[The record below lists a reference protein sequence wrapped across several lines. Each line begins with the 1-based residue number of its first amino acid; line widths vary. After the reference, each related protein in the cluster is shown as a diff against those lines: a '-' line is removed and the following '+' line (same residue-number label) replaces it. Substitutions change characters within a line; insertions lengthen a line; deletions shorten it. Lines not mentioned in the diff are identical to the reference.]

1 MKSSTKPSAPE
12 QQARSGYES
21 VYQLAPQDRIQV
33 IKRGIPAD
41 YIDHLSARMNIPK
54 ENVIVFLGFSR
65 ATINRKVRQRRNL
78 SSDESARV
86 LGIEYLIGQVEHM
99 VRESGNPEQ
108 FDAARWVSNWLNAPL
123 PALGG
128 ETPASYMDTF
138 EGQKLVSNLLAQ
150 AQSGAYA

>member
-1 MKSSTKPSAPE
+1 MISSAKSARVE
-12 QQARSGYES
+12 QQPPLRYES

-33 IKRGIPAD
+33 IKRGIPAG
-41 YIDHLSARMNIPK
+41 YIDALSARMDIPK
-54 ENVIVFLGFSR
+54 ENLILFLGFSS
-65 ATINRKVRQRRNL
+65 ATINRKVREHRTL
-78 SSDESARV
+78 SSHESERV
-86 LGIEYLIGQVEHM
+86 LGIEYLIGQVDQM

-108 FDAARWVSNWLNAPL
+108 FDAARWVSNWLSSPL

-128 ETPASYMDTF
+128 ETPASYMDTV